1 MNINVFD
8 ENSQLKELVVGNSF
22 NFKSQVNFR
31 DLYDPISLY
40 NYLKGSF
47 PNKYKLQN
55 QISNFKK
62 ILLKYNI
69 KIHDLEVLDTN
80 QNFVIDLGFII
91 DKKFNISSILTDIEL
106 EIKGLKKL

>member
-8 ENSQLKELVVGNSF
+8 ENSQLEELVVGNSF
-22 NFKSQVNFR
+22 NFKSQINFR

-62 ILLKYNI
+62 ILLKIFKSI
-69 KIHDLEVLDTN
+69 KYE
-80 QNFVIDLGFII
+80 F
-91 DKKFNISSILTDIEL
+91 DKFSSSRSLS
-106 EIKGLKKL
+106 